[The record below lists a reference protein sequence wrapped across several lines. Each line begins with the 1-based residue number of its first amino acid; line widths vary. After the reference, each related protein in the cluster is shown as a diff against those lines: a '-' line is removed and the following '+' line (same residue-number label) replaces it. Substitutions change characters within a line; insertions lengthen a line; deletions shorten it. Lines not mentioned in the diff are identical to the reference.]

1 MPPPYKMDQ
10 KPLSFGADRALT
22 IQGQTQENAKKNQT
36 VMLALVKICRPTSI
50 SCLTSLS
57 SASSRSGAGGR
68 KRRRITRKKR
78 EQGEKEEKM
87 CQNLYQTFLRNTFQ
101 RREGNKS

>member
-68 KRRRITRKKR
+68 RNRRNGGKKEKRRR
-78 EQGEKEEKM
+78 
-87 CQNLYQTFLRNTFQ
+87 
-101 RREGNKS
+101 